1 MSNELHELFSLAA
14 KFFFK
19 EHKKKGG
26 SQGKLAK
33 QLGITQSYL
42 SSVINGSRTASLD
55 LQSDIAKILF
65 GPYDQFLEAGR
76 RIKEGMDP
84 YGKKPPEV
92 QDGVESLIAKL
103 TYYVMDHKRIEE
115 ELKETKNFYEAIVE
129 NQQTGVL
136 VMDKDHVVS
145 YANGFMENLWG
156 IPAGKITS
164 TTPHTAHETLTG
176 LDISSFKDVYDKAVT
191 KLEPI
196 SYKNIRT
203 VIPDGHPIYISGE
216 MIPKIKNDEFDG
228 MICTLLD
235 TTSSNIL
242 RNLFTLAYDFSPAG
256 IGIIQQ
262 TKPGEMPSTYYMN
275 KRFRQIFDLHDVDPP
290 SYPFEKI
297 QERMADRMKNGD
309 AWLEFSKDNINNNRT
324 GSIFVIDHVDGT
336 QYECQAEPLND
347 DDGYSWGRIC
357 IVMQLGKKRKKTGK
371 KKKGTK
377 YFSTQ
382 WERKSAES

>member
-84 YGKKPPEV
+84 YREKPPEV

-136 VMDKDHVVS
+136 VMDKDHVVT
-145 YANGFMENLWG
+145 YANEFMEQLTG
-156 IPAGKITS
+156 IPAEKIKN
-164 TTPHTAHETLTG
+164 TTPHTAHETLNG
-176 LDISSFKDVYDKAVT
+176 LDISSFRDKYEET
-191 KLEPI
+191 FKKLAPL

-203 VIPDGHPIYISGE
+203 VMPQEKQIFISGW
-216 MIPKIKNDEFDG
+216 MIPKIKDGEFDG
-228 MICTLLD
+228 MICTLWD
-235 TTSSNIL
+235 TTTSTIL
-242 RNLFTLAYDFSPAG
+242 RNLFTLSFDFAEHG

-262 TKPGEMPSTYYMN
+262 IKPGEMPSIYYMN

-297 QERMADRMKNGD
+297 RERMADKLKNGD
-309 AWLEFSKDNINNNRT
+309 AWLAFSKDDIDNNRAGAT
-324 GSIFVIDHVDGT
+324 FVIDHVDGT
-336 QYECQAEPLND
+336 RYECQAEPLID

-357 IVMQLGKKRKKTGK
+357 IVKELGKKRKKTGK
-371 KKKGTK
+371 KKKG
-377 YFSTQ
+377 
-382 WERKSAES
+382 